1 MAEARGSYIGVWLGL
16 ASTPMHYQ
24 INLLLRGKSALSMI
38 FCAIAEVYCGDEL
51 VYSAPDT
58 DKTLTDRMEKE
69 DSFSA
74 VKEVN
79 NDTENVSLHDAEK
92 QINNSAEKE
101 SDYSADTVSTSVD
114 EVSAGKYRLKA
125 LMNVRVSPSLSSR
138 KIATLPPGMIVS
150 VDKIKNDWLH
160 LTNGSFI
167 FYGNG
172 KYAEKV
178 Q

>member
-1 MAEARGSYIGVWLGL
+1 MANRTYFVKKNGEIIKEL
-16 ASTPMHYQ
+16 
-24 INLLLRGKSALSMI
+24 KSLSAAKKI
-38 FCAIAEVYCGDEL
+38 AQAENAEVYCGDEL
-51 VYSAPDT
+51 VYPNQGETDNQTEAPNTVETQIDEGVET
-58 DKTLTDRMEKE
+58 QIDDGE
-69 DSFSA
+69 
-74 VKEVN
+74 
-79 NDTENVSLHDAEK
+79 EK
-92 QINNSAEKE
+92 QIDDAVEM
-101 SDYSADTVSTSVD
+101 
-114 EVSAGKYRLKA
+114 KYRLKA
-125 LMNVRVSPSLSSR
+125 LMNVRTSPSLSSR

>member
-1 MAEARGSYIGVWLGL
+1 MANRTYFVKKDGAIIKELKSLSAAKKIAMAE
-16 ASTPMHYQ
+16 
-24 INLLLRGKSALSMI
+24 SAD
-38 FCAIAEVYCGDEL
+38 VYCGDEL
-51 VYSAPDT
+51 VYSAHGT
-58 DKTLTDRMEKE
+58 DKEVNNGSEKE
-69 DSFSA
+69 ESVS
-74 VKEVN
+74 VEKEVN
-79 NDTENVSLHDAEK
+79 NDTENVSLYDKEK

>member
-1 MAEARGSYIGVWLGL
+1 MANRTYFVKKNGEIIKEL
-16 ASTPMHYQ
+16 
-24 INLLLRGKSALSMI
+24 KSLSAAKKIALSES
-38 FCAIAEVYCGDEL
+38 AEVYCGDEL
-51 VYSAPDT
+51 VYSAHGT
-58 DKTLTDRMEKE
+58 D
-69 DSFSA
+69 
-74 VKEVN
+74 KEVN
-79 NDTENVSLHDAEK
+79 NDTDNASLHDTEK
-92 QINNSAEKE
+92 EINNSAEKE